1 MRWERVISGT
11 DLNHC
16 LHVHMPKISQEDC
29 QTQRKLLTTLRI
41 SSSRPYEAGEQY
53 HYQIIYEAGEQYHY
67 QIMCTVRLIT
77 MDYTSFK
84 PLIVQVRS
92 VIYQICY

>member
-1 MRWERVISGT
+1 MRWERVTSGT

-41 SSSRPYEAGEQY
+41 SSSGPYEAGEQY

-77 MDYTSFK
+77 VDYT
-84 PLIVQVRS
+84 
-92 VIYQICY
+92 Y

>member
-1 MRWERVISGT
+1 MRWERVSSGT

-16 LHVHMPKISQEDC
+16 LHVHVPKISQEDC
-29 QTQRKLLTTLRI
+29 QTQRQLLTILPI
-41 SSSRPYEAGEQY
+41 SSSRAHEAGEQY